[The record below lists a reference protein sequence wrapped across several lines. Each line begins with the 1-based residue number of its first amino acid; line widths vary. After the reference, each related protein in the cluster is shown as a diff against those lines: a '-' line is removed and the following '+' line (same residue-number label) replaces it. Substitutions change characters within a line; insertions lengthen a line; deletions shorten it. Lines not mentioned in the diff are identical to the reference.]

1 LTGFAIASGCL
12 LCRLR
17 PPSIRLGAP
26 VATGILLPATI
37 PVGGAVTS
45 IAPSLRTLPAASLGR
60 WSHWPNPSLHSSFAS
75 HPSKEPGLGLAE
87 HDEFRIVLGHTQEI
101 EDRFFRLDQ

>member
-1 LTGFAIASGCL
+1 
-12 LCRLR
+12 
-17 PPSIRLGAP
+17 
-26 VATGILLPATI
+26 
-37 PVGGAVTS
+37 
-45 IAPSLRTLPAASLGR
+45 
-60 WSHWPNPSLHSSFAS
+60 LHSSFAS